1 MNLNSNFLR
10 SKVTDSEKNSNNHEH
25 TYDNHDSSQL
35 NYSNGTKADSDKKVN
50 SSITK
55 KKLLVRW
62 GYCDWDG
69 ILLSLSIVISMI
81 LVAQFLAWFSHSL
94 KYSDKEGHTTP
105 AKPPMDS
112 QVSPIETFTSQ
123 TPLSSRH
130 FLPTHKT
137 LLPTAFLATQQTKPN
152 KVASQNCLKIKV
164 GGTNYTGA
172 SRQVISYTNGSMDSW
187 YDIKQLPMA
196 LEAHV
201 SLYTAEVGLLVCGG
215 RDKREFQQDVC
226 YT

>member
-1 MNLNSNFLR
+1 
-10 SKVTDSEKNSNNHEH
+10 
-25 TYDNHDSSQL
+25 
-35 NYSNGTKADSDKKVN
+35 
-50 SSITK
+50 
-55 KKLLVRW
+55 
-62 GYCDWDG
+62 
-69 ILLSLSIVISMI
+69 MI

-94 KYSDKEGHTTP
+94 KYSYKEGHTTP

-130 FLPTHKT
+130 FLPTQT
-137 LLPTAFLATQQTKPN
+137 LLPTALLATQQTKRN
-152 KVASQNCLKIKV
+152 KVTSQNCLKIKV

-172 SRQVISYTNGSMDSW
+172 SRQVISYTNGCMDSW
-187 YDIKQLPMA
+187 YDIKQLLMA

-201 SLYTAEVGLLVCGG
+201 SLYTAELGLLVCGG

-226 YT
+226 YTYKFSDQTWEHFGHTTKYRVNACIQQIGYDDLMTVVVIPKTSQDAISPWKY